1 MGRIDKIKREMIMEA
16 NKRLLNEQPVGAEL
30 NIFCKNTERNTSFR
44 ENGLTYNQQY
54 NLPKGIKRLLLTR
67 SVLGAMD
74 NAAGNAGD
82 EGQFMLDIVPIES
95 LGDRFSNEIDATVDS
110 IALISYSG
118 PIKSLPYFCTMDSG
132 TDKAWEDY
140 FNSL

>member
-1 MGRIDKIKREMIMEA
+1 MGRISKMKRDLIMEV
-16 NKRLLNEQPVGAEL
+16 NKKLLNEQPVGAEL
-30 NIFCKNTERNTSFR
+30 NIFCKNIERNTSFR

-67 SVLGAMD
+67 SVAGAMD
-74 NAAGNAGD
+74 NVAGD
-82 EGQFMLDIVPIES
+82 AGTEGQFMLDIVPIDS
-95 LGDRFSNEIDATVDS
+95 LGDKFSSEIDTTVNG

-118 PIKSLPYFCTMDSG
+118 PIKSIPYFCTMDNG

-140 FNSL
+140 FNTL